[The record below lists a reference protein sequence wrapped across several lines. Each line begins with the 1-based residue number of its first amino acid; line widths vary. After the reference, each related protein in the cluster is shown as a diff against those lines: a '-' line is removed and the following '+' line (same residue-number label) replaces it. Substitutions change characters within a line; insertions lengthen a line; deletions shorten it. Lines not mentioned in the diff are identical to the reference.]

1 MVSAKT
7 EYARGRSAALSA
19 AWLQASFDGDR
30 EAHQKLKKELC
41 SEDSWPL
48 RTSVRDELKQSIDH
62 GIQYILEEVE
72 RPPYD
77 DEDEE
82 PKHHPYRGR

>member
-1 MVSAKT
+1 M
-7 EYARGRSAALSA
+7 SA

-30 EAHQKLKKELC
+30 EYHQKLKKDLC
-41 SEDSWPL
+41 SEDNLVL
-48 RTSVRDELKQSIDH
+48 RTGVREELKESTDH

-72 RPPYD
+72 RLPYD

-82 PKHHPYRGR
+82 PKYHPYKGR